1 MSQSLPF
8 LRRAASSLAE
18 VIVAMSPAFLLMVAG
33 IVVLSFTSG
42 NFYVLEV
49 LVLAVIYMQF
59 AASWDI
65 LCGPTNQDNFGLAF
79 FTGSAGYCAAI
90 LNKSLGISP
99 WLTVPAAGALA
110 AVAGLGIGWL
120 ALRLRGPYFAL
131 LTIVFAAVLFKCAY
145 IFAKFTGGEEGIS
158 GIRSFTDNVE
168 TDLLVCVV
176 LLFVSVFC
184 MTAFMRSHY
193 GLILRATR
201 HNEDAAVASGI
212 NTAHYKIVG
221 FGVSAFFAGIGGT
234 MFAHTHMQ
242 VSPELMAGSLSILV
256 VLMAVAGGRGSLFG
270 PIFAAAVL
278 TFFNEWLRVIEVY
291 RPIIFTG
298 SLIVLIYVFPSGVA
312 NTAMLARARGL
323 RRFLLGRE
331 G

>member
-1 MSQSLPF
+1 MSQSQSP
-8 LRRAASSLAE
+8 LRRAVASLAG
-18 VIVAMSPAFLLMVAG
+18 VVVAMSPAFLLTVAG
-33 IVVLSFTSG
+33 IVALSFTSS

-65 LCGPTNQDNFGLAF
+65 LCGHTNQDNFGLAF
-79 FTGSAGYCAAI
+79 FTGSAGYCAAM
-90 LNKSLGISP
+90 LNKSLGLSP
-99 WLTVPAAGALA
+99 WLTVPAAGLLA
-110 AVAGLGIGWL
+110 AAAGLGIGWL

-145 IFAKFTGGEEGIS
+145 IFSKFTGGEEGIS
-158 GIRSFTDNVE
+158 GIDSFTSSVE
-168 TDLLVCVV
+168 TDLLVCVA
-176 LLFVSVFC
+176 LLFASVLC
-184 MTAFMRSHY
+184 MTAFARSHY
-193 GLILRATR
+193 GLILRSTQ
-201 HNEDAAVASGI
+201 HNEDAAIASGI

-221 FGVSAFFAGIGGT
+221 FGVSAFFAGIGGA

-256 VLMAVAGGRGSLFG
+256 VLMAIAGGRGTLLG
-270 PIFAAAVL
+270 PIFAAATL
-278 TFFNEWLRVIEVY
+278 TFFNEWLRVIEIY
-291 RPIIFTG
+291 RPIIFTA
-298 SLIVLIYVFPSGVA
+298 SLILLIYVFPSGVA
-312 NTAMLARARGL
+312 NTAILTRARSL